1 MSQLG
6 ALRAAW
12 PAMNRY
18 QRRAVLGAVIERV
31 VVNPTKVRGHF
42 DPERVDV
49 VWRA

>member
-1 MSQLG
+1 MSLD
-6 ALRAAW
+6 
-12 PAMNRY
+12 

-31 VVNPTKVRGHF
+31 VVNPTKVRGRF